1 MKILFQGDSITD
13 CDRIRTDPTDMG
25 KGYARFVKARLS
37 LDYPAKYE
45 FVNRGVGGNRI
56 ADVYARMYPDITS
69 IKPDLMSIM
78 IGTNDYPWNEHEKY
92 QVRFERIFN
101 MLLDDVKSDLP
112 DIKFMILEPFVLP
125 GDRVVAENYPLR
137 REHTERRS
145 EAAQRVAERFG
156 AKFVPMQKA
165 LDAVLDQA
173 PIEYW
178 TIEGVHLTEA
188 GHQILAD
195 EWIKAFKQMYDLQ

>member
-13 CDRIRTDPTDMG
+13 AGRDRTDPAEMG
-25 KGYARFVKARLS
+25 RGYAKFVKARLS
-37 LDYPAKYE
+37 LDYPAKFE
-45 FVNRGVGGNRI
+45 FFNRGVGGNRV
-56 ADVYARMYPDITS
+56 ADVYARMYPDIID

-78 IGTNDYPWNEHEKY
+78 IGTNDYPWNENEKY
-92 QVRFERIFN
+92 NVRFERVFN
-101 MLLDDVKSDLP
+101 MLLEDVKTDLP
-112 DIKFMILEPFVLP
+112 DLKLMILEPFVLP

-137 REHTERRS
+137 RAQTEKRS

-156 AKFVPMQKA
+156 AKFVPIQKH
-165 LDAVLDQA
+165 LDAVLDKA
-173 PIEYW
+173 PIDYW

-195 EWIKAFKQMYDLQ
+195 EWIKAFKEMYDL